1 MNGNYMQS
9 NQEINKGAEI
19 KTNIEKL
26 VYGGD
31 AFTHIGSR
39 ACFVA
44 NAVPGD
50 EIIAEIRNIKKQY
63 LNASIKKI
71 LKHSTKRISPPLPLP
86 YELRR
91 LSVAAH

>member
-1 MNGNYMQS
+1 MNGNNMQYDL
-9 NQEINKGAEI
+9 EI
-19 KTNIEKL
+19 KKGEKIETNIEKL

-31 AFTHIGSR
+31 GFTHIGSR

-50 EIIAEIRNIKKQY
+50 EIIAEIKNIKKQY

-71 LKHSTKRISPPLPLP
+71 IKSIFSIVILTSNL
-86 YELRR
+86 
-91 LSVAAH
+91 